1 MVKSVVTC
9 FSLLLFMACNT
20 TKKMDTTA
28 AQSTESLTETYW
40 KLTELNGLALPAL
53 KEGENE
59 TFLRLRTDSLR
70 VEGNGGCNGFGGTY
84 ELKDGNRIRFS
95 NMISTMMYCSRMEIE
110 NALLKVLGGT
120 DNYVIVGNVLQLN
133 KARMSPLAKFVA
145 VSNK

>member
-9 FSLLLFMACNT
+9 FSLLLFIACNT
-20 TKKMDTTA
+20 TKKMDTTDSSA
-28 AQSTESLTETYW
+28 TESLTETYW
-40 KLTELNGLALPAL
+40 KLTELNGLPLPAL

-59 TFLRLRTDSLR
+59 TFLRLRTDSAR

-110 NALLKVLGGT
+110 NAL
-120 DNYVIVGNVLQLN
+120 
-133 KARMSPLAKFVA
+133 
-145 VSNK
+145 